1 MPRSYVP
8 ARHDVVWLDFEPTKG
23 REIGKYRP
31 ALILSS
37 KPYHTKT
44 GIVICCPISTQIR
57 GADIEVPIKVLGKP
71 SVIVSSQVHSLP
83 WRDRK
88 AKKITTASIE
98 TVDAVMARLL
108 PFIGADEF
116 IVRHRG

>member
-1 MPRSYVP
+1 
-8 ARHDVVWLDFEPTKG
+8 LDPEPTKG

-37 KPYHTKT
+37 KTYHTKT
-44 GIVICCPISTQIR
+44 GIVICCPVYTNSTQIR
-57 GADIEVPIKVLGKP
+57 GADIEVPIEGLGKP
-71 SVIVSSQVHSLP
+71 SVVVSSQVRSLS

-88 AKKITTASIE
+88 AKKITTANIE

-116 IVRHRG
+116 IARHHA